1 MIPFLGIA
9 GDFDCTGNDSGMMN
23 EFSEEPPPA
32 KSAGEATKTRSS
44 GSRDPVFGDR
54 GFFHAGRK
62 SP

>member
-54 GFFHAGRK
+54 GGL
-62 SP
+62 